1 MKTPTWFGSVLV
13 ILLLSLSS
21 LSWAEPV
28 NINTA
33 TQAEFTTLRG
43 IGEKKAR
50 AIVLYRTEKGS
61 FNSIDELLNVKG
73 IGPATLLKN
82 EQRLS
87 IGAISTAPASAG
99 LTE

>member
-1 MKTPTWFGSVLV
+1 MKTPSWFGSILV
-13 ILLLSLSS
+13 VLLLSLSS

-33 TQAEFTTLRG
+33 TQAELTTLSG
-43 IGEKKAR
+43 IGEKKAQ

-61 FNSIDELLNVKG
+61 FASIDELLNVKG

-87 IGAISTAPASAG
+87 IGAISSAPASA
-99 LTE
+99 E